1 MATYDKLRRGYR
13 VFIGDIGNDISI
25 FDLDN
30 ELKFLGLDNLR
41 DMWIIR
47 RPPGFAF
54 LVYKKARDA
63 EELVQKLDGKVLCGK
78 RVRVEHAKPD
88 GKRGPRRKRVKTHKK
103 S

>member
-1 MATYDKLRRGYR
+1 MIYIEYHFILGGEIVIIFLLKNMAMYDKLRRGYR

-47 RPPGFAF
+47 
-54 LVYKKARDA
+54 
-63 EELVQKLDGKVLCGK
+63 
-78 RVRVEHAKPD
+78 
-88 GKRGPRRKRVKTHKK
+88 
-103 S
+103 